1 MWRRMLGVGSGVVLA
16 LGAGAMPPVAQAA
29 VTAASAPCSTWVG
42 SVTAAGAHTFKA
54 VSATTP
60 PSLTRS
66 TSSAGVHGA
75 GQVRIASH
83 FEDYPKSGAG
93 SVRSGYVVI
102 GDALYHSGYAV
113 DGNDNVE
120 PPGSSLQRVGGGWS
134 NFSLVEWSAYNAGA
148 VAPRTELYAL
158 RKDGVLMRW
167 HRQDNGW
174 RSTGSYAGF
183 GAVKT
188 MALISK
194 QPTYDT
200 FLANTQGGALYTIR
214 IPVASPMKPVV
225 KQVRTR
231 TWQGFETLTASKCGQ
246 YGTLL
251 LGIDKDTKT
260 GFLYAVGRANG
271 TATVIKGLGQ
281 VSTTFPDPVDFRWSP
296 VSFADNLNGE

>member
-1 MWRRMLGVGSGVVLA
+1 MWRRMLGATCGAVLA
-16 LGAGAMPPVAQAA
+16 LGLVPPAA
-29 VTAASAPCSTWVG
+29 EAATSAPCTTWVG
-42 SVTAAGAHTFKA
+42 SVTGAGAHTFK
-54 VSATTP
+54 VVTTTTP

-66 TSSAGVHGA
+66 STTTGVYSA

-102 GDALYHSGYAV
+102 GDALYGSSYAV
-113 DGNDNVE
+113 DGNDEVE
-120 PPGSSLQRVGGGWS
+120 PPGPHLQRIGGGWS

-148 VAPRTELYAL
+148 VAPRIELYGL
-158 RKDGVLMRW
+158 RKDGVLLRW
-167 HRQDNGW
+167 HRQDNVW
-174 RSTGSYAGF
+174 RSTGSYPGF

-188 MALISK
+188 MTLISK

-200 FLANTQGGALYTIR
+200 FLANTKGGALYTIR
-214 IPVASPMKPVV
+214 IPVSSPMKPVV
-225 KQVRTR
+225 TPVRTR
-231 TWQGFETLTASKCGQ
+231 TWQAFETLTASKCGQ

-260 GFLYAVGRANG
+260 GFLYAVGHANG

-281 VSTTFPDPVDFRWSP
+281 VATTFPDPVDFRWSP
-296 VSFADNLNGE
+296 VSFADDLNGD